1 MQAETTS
8 QKSLES
14 NIAQARSIVEAT
26 DRTIWTEYGTLEI
39 ILSSDTLIAIFGGRN
54 TGWIH
59 LGENSYYGIVRMRAG
74 ADSEWQIDET
84 LSDVIRVQKPV
95 DAETRTRIFEIL
107 VEAGRKWLDLNQ
119 AAVQATRIIMLS
131 EAIRSKES
139 HLDNLEMA
147 IENTKNEISR
157 FKDMISATAAEIERD
172 L

>member
-1 MQAETTS
+1 
-8 QKSLES
+8 
-14 NIAQARSIVEAT
+14 
-26 DRTIWTEYGTLEI
+26 
-39 ILSSDTLIAIFGGRN
+39 
-54 TGWIH
+54 
-59 LGENSYYGIVRMRAG
+59 MRAG